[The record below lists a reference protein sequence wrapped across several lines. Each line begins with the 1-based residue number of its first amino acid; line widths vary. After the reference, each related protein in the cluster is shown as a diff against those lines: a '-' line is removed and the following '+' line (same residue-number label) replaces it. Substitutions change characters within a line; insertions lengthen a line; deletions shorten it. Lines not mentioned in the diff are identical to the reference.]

1 MPSSD
6 RITEIKRYVDD
17 LLTWVSGR
25 GKILIVVHDN
35 PDPDCLASAY
45 ALRHLFIMT
54 LNRQA
59 TIAFSG
65 MIGRGENL
73 AMARELEIPFSPL
86 ELLNPHDYPVIC
98 MLDTQPETGNNSLPA
113 GSRIDIIIDH
123 HPRSPASNGCR
134 WVDIREEYGVTATIV
149 YEYLLSQGITI
160 NSNLATALFYA
171 IKSETQDLGREA
183 NVPDREAYLKLFPLA
198 NKRIIFLITHPK
210 LPVEY
215 FMMMNSALRHTL
227 IYDTVLVSNLY
238 VISFPEVVAE
248 MADFL
253 IRLEGIETALC
264 MGHYA
269 GRMILSLRTTRG
281 DLRLG
286 AMIRRI
292 IADLGTGGGHG
303 MTAGGKILNIPDDT
317 GAIGDMAELLT
328 HRLLAELGKDG
339 VTPHPLLPNTTQQ
352 PEFRIPN

>member
-1 MPSSD
+1 MTGTE
-6 RITEIKRYVDD
+6 RIKQTKAYVDD
-17 LLTWVSGR
+17 LLTWVTGR

-45 ALRHLFIMT
+45 ALRHLFVMT
-54 LNRQA
+54 VNRQA

-73 AMARELEIPFSPL
+73 AMAKELEIPVSPL
-86 ELLNPHDYPVIC
+86 ELLNLHDFSVIC
-98 MLDTQPETGNNSLPA
+98 MLDTQPVTGNNSLPV
-113 GSRIDIIIDH
+113 GTRVDIIVDH
-123 HPRSPASNGCR
+123 HPRRPDSATSK
-134 WVDIREEYGVTATIV
+134 WVDIREEYGVTATII
-149 YEYLLSQGITI
+149 YEYLVSQGITI

-183 NVPDREAYLKLFPLA
+183 NLPDREAYLKLFPLS

-227 IYDTVLVSNLY
+227 IYDTVLVSNLHE
-238 VISFPEVVAE
+238 ISFPEVVAE

-253 IRLEGIETALC
+253 IRLDGIDTAFC

-269 GRMILSLRTTRG
+269 GSMILSIRTTRC
-281 DLRLG
+281 DLGLG
-286 AMIRRI
+286 TLIRRV

-303 MTAGGKILNIPDDT
+303 MTAGGKINNIPDDAE
-317 GAIGDMAELLT
+317 AIGELAELLT

-339 VTPHPLLPNTTQQ
+339 VQPHPLLP
-352 PEFRIPN
+352 PGEIH

>member
-1 MPSSD
+1 MTYSE
-6 RITEIKRYVDD
+6 RIIQTKKYVDD

-25 GKILIVVHDN
+25 GKILIIVHDN

-54 LNRQA
+54 VNRQA

-73 AMARELEIPFSPL
+73 TMARELEIPVTPL
-86 ELLNPHDYPVIC
+86 ELLNLQEYPVIC
-98 MLDTQPETGNNSLPA
+98 MLDTQPGTGNNSIPA
-113 GSRIDIIIDH
+113 GHRIDIIVDH
-123 HPRSPASNGCR
+123 HPRRPTSDEGK
-134 WVDIREEYGVTATIV
+134 WVDIKEEYGVTATII

-183 NVPDREAYLKLFPLA
+183 NLPDREAYLKLFPLA

-227 IYDTVLVSNLY
+227 IYDALLVSNLHE
-238 VISFPEVVAE
+238 ISFPEVVAE

-253 IRLEGIETALC
+253 IRLDGIDTSFC

-269 GRMILSLRTTRG
+269 GSMILSIRTTRC
-281 DLRLG
+281 DLGLG
-286 AMIRRI
+286 TMIRRI
-292 IADLGTGGGHG
+292 VADLGSGGGHG
-303 MTAGGKILNIPDDT
+303 MTAGGKIVNIPDDKE
-317 GAIGDMAELLT
+317 ALEELEQLLT
-328 HRLLAELGKDG
+328 ARLLAELGSSG
-339 VTPHPLLPNTTQQ
+339 VKPHPLLPTN
-352 PEFRIPN
+352 

>member
-1 MPSSD
+1 MPCSE
-6 RITEIKRYVDD
+6 RLAQTKRYVDD

-54 LNRQA
+54 TNRQA

-73 AMARELEIPFSPL
+73 AMARELEIPVSPL
-86 ELLNPHDYPVIC
+86 ELLALDDYPVIC
-98 MLDTQPETGNNSLPA
+98 LVDTQPGTGNNSLPP
-113 GSRIDIIIDH
+113 GTRVDIIIDH
-123 HPRSPASNGCR
+123 HPRGAACDASR
-134 WVDIREEYGVTATIV
+134 WVDIREEYGVTATII

-183 NVPDREAYLKLFPLA
+183 NLPDREAYLRLFPLA

-227 IYDTVLVSNLY
+227 IYDTALVSNLGE
-238 VISFPEVVAE
+238 ISFPEVVAE

-253 IRLEGIETALC
+253 VRLEGIETAFCL
-264 MGHYA
+264 GHYA
-269 GRMILSLRTTRG
+269 GSMILSLRTTRS
-281 DLRLG
+281 DLHLG
-286 AMIRRI
+286 AMMRRI
-292 IADLGTGGGHG
+292 VADLGTGGGHG
-303 MTAGGKILNIPDDT
+303 MTAGGKIATIPDDEE
-317 GAIGDMAELLT
+317 ALNDVAELLT
-328 HRLLAELGKDG
+328 TRLLAELGKSG
-339 VTPHPLLPNTTQQ
+339 VRPHPLLPAL
-352 PEFRIPN
+352 

>member
-1 MPSSD
+1 MTSTE
-6 RITEIKRYVDD
+6 RIKQTKVYVDE

-54 LNRQA
+54 VNRQA

-73 AMARELEIPFSPL
+73 TMARELEIPITPL
-86 ELLNPHDYPVIC
+86 ELLNLHEYPVIC
-98 MLDTQPETGNNSLPA
+98 MLDTQPGTGNNSMPP
-113 GSRIDIIIDH
+113 GTRVHVIVDH
-123 HPRSPASNGCR
+123 HPRHPSKDAGK
-134 WVDIREEYGVTATIV
+134 WADIREEYGVTATII

-183 NVPDREAYLKLFPLA
+183 NLPDREAYLKLFPLA

-215 FMMMNSALRHTL
+215 FMMMNSALQHTR
-227 IYDTVLVSNLY
+227 IYDTLLVSNLHE
-238 VISFPEVVAE
+238 ISFPEVVAE

-253 IRLEGIETALC
+253 IRLDGIETSFC

-269 GRMILSLRTTRG
+269 GSMIISIRTTRI
-281 DLRLG
+281 DLGLG
-286 AMIRRI
+286 TMIRRVV
-292 IADLGTGGGHG
+292 ADLGSGGGHG
-303 MTAGGKILNIPDDT
+303 MTAGGKINNIPDDEE
-317 GAIGDMAELLT
+317 AIGELQELLT
-328 HRLLAELGKDG
+328 ARLLAELGKSG
-339 VTPHPLLPNTTQQ
+339 VTPRPLLPSN
-352 PEFRIPN
+352 

>member
-1 MPSSD
+1 MTCSE
-6 RITEIKRYVDD
+6 RIKQTKGYVDD

-54 LNRQA
+54 VNRQA

-73 AMARELEIPFSPL
+73 AMARELEIPISPL
-86 ELLNPHDYPVIC
+86 ELINLQEYPVIC
-98 MLDTQPETGNNSLPA
+98 MLDTQPGTGNNSLPP
-113 GSRIDIIIDH
+113 GNRIDIIVDH
-123 HPRSPASNGCR
+123 HPRRPNGDAGK
-134 WVDIREEYGVTATIV
+134 WVDIREEYGVTATIL

-160 NSNLATALFYA
+160 NSTLATALFYA

-183 NVPDREAYLKLFPLA
+183 NLPDREAYLKLFPLA

-227 IYDTVLVSNLY
+227 IYDTLLVSNLY
-238 VISFPEVVAE
+238 EISFPEVVAE

-253 IRLEGIETALC
+253 IRLDGIESSFC

-269 GRMILSLRTTRG
+269 GSMILSIRTTRS
-281 DLRLG
+281 DLGLG
-286 AMIRRI
+286 NMIRRI
-292 IADLGTGGGHG
+292 VADLGTGGGHG
-303 MTAGGKILNIPDDT
+303 MTAGGKIVNVPDDKE
-317 GAIGDMAELLT
+317 AIGELAELLT
-328 HRLLAELGKDG
+328 NRLLAELGKSG
-339 VTPHPLLPNTTQQ
+339 VTPHPLLPQEN
-352 PEFRIPN
+352 RLKKD

>member
-1 MPSSD
+1 
-6 RITEIKRYVDD
+6 
-17 LLTWVSGR
+17 VSGR

-45 ALRHLFIMT
+45 ALRHLFTMT
-54 LNRQA
+54 INRQA

-73 AMARELEIPFSPL
+73 AMAKELEIPVSPL
-86 ELLNPHDYPVIC
+86 ELLNLHDYSVVC
-98 MLDTQPETGNNSLPA
+98 MLDTQPGTGNNSLPP
-113 GSRIDIIIDH
+113 GNRVDIIVDH
-123 HPRSPASNGCR
+123 HPRRSTSDVAK
-134 WVDIREEYGVTATIV
+134 WVDIREEYGVTATIL
-149 YEYLLSQGITI
+149 YEYLVSQGITI

-183 NVPDREAYLKLFPLA
+183 NLPDREAYLKLFTLS
-198 NKRIIFLITHPK
+198 NKHIIFLITHPK

-215 FMMMNSALRHTL
+215 FMMINSALQHTL
-227 IYDTVLVSNLY
+227 IFDTVLVSNLHE
-238 VISFPEVVAE
+238 ISFPEVVAE

-253 IRLEGIETALC
+253 IRLDGIDTSFC

-269 GRMILSLRTTRG
+269 GSMILSIRTTRC
-281 DLRLG
+281 DLGLG
-286 AMIRRI
+286 TMIRRV

-303 MTAGGKILNIPDDT
+303 MTAGGKISDIPDDEE
-317 GAIGDMAELLT
+317 AIGELAELLT

-339 VTPHPLLPNTTQQ
+339 VNPHKMLK
-352 PEFRIPN
+352 

>member
-1 MPSSD
+1 MTYSE
-6 RITEIKRYVDD
+6 RIKQTKRYVDD

-25 GKILIVVHDN
+25 GKILIIVHDN

-73 AMARELEIPFSPL
+73 AMAKELEIPLSPL
-86 ELLNPHDYPVIC
+86 ELLNLQEFSVVC
-98 MLDTQPETGNNSLPA
+98 MLDTQPGTGNNSLPA
-113 GSRIDIIIDH
+113 NCRVDLIVDH
-123 HPRSPASNGCR
+123 HPKRPAGDAVKWS
-134 WVDIREEYGVTATIV
+134 DIREEYGVTATIL

-183 NVPDREAYLKLFPLA
+183 NLPDREAYLKLFPLS

-238 VISFPEVVAE
+238 EISFPEVVAE

-253 IRLEGIETALC
+253 IRLDGIDTSFC
-264 MGHYA
+264 MGYYA
-269 GRMILSLRTTRG
+269 GSMILSIRTTRP

-286 AMIRRI
+286 ELIRRMT
-292 IADLGTGGGHG
+292 ADLGTGGGHG
-303 MTAGGKILNIPDDT
+303 MTAGGKIVNVPADD
-317 GAIGDMAELLT
+317 GAIGELAELLT

-339 VTPHPLLPNTTQQ
+339 VQPHPLLPQS
-352 PEFRIPN
+352 